1 MNEENI
7 LILRCGETALK
18 GKNKPYFERAL
29 VERVRMQTG
38 RFTKYGKL
46 DIKRHQGLIFLRAPK
61 EAPLEDII
69 AQVSKVFGVESIS
82 HAIEAERDMDSI
94 QEAAIGYMLDLIKKR
109 PIRTFKVEAK
119 RSDKDYP
126 ILSPEIA
133 RIVGGKI
140 LKGCKVLRVDV
151 HNPDCLLFV
160 DVRTDRTYIYED
172 KIMTQGGLPLG
183 TNGRGMVL
191 LSGGIDSP
199 VAAFMMAKRGMT
211 IEAVHFHSYPY
222 TSERAL
228 EKVVRLGKILS
239 QYIGKFNINVINLL
253 PAQEEIFKNCPPD
266 ENTLLVRRFMM
277 RIGENL
283 AKNRGC
289 EFLVTGENLGQV
301 ASQTAGGLVVTD
313 AAVEMPVMRP
323 LIAFDKVDIMAKA
336 REIGTFETSIE
347 PFEDCCTVFLP
358 AHPVTRPLLKDILE
372 SEKLLDIEEITKT
385 VMTSIKVIEIR
396 P

>member
-38 RFTKYGKL
+38 RFAKYGKL
-46 DIKRHQGLIFLRAPK
+46 DIKRHQGLIFLRSPK
-61 EAPLEDII
+61 EAPLGDII
-69 AQVSKVFGVESIS
+69 IQVAKVFGVESIS

-94 QEAAIGYMLDLIKKR
+94 QEAAVGYMLDLMEKR
-109 PIRTFKVEAK
+109 PIKTFKVEAK

-133 RIVGGKI
+133 KKVGGKI

-183 TNGRGMVL
+183 TNGKGMVL

-228 EKVVRLGKILS
+228 EKVERLGKILS
-239 QYIGKFNINVINLL
+239 QYVGKFNINVINLL
-253 PAQEEIFKNCPPD
+253 PAQEEIIKNCPQD

-277 RIGENL
+277 RIGEDL

-313 AAVEMPVMRP
+313 AAVEIPVMRP

>member
-7 LILRCGETALK
+7 LILRCGEIALK

-29 VERVRMQTG
+29 VEKVRMQTKK
-38 RFTKYGKL
+38 FSKYGGI

-69 AQVSKVFGVESIS
+69 NEVTKVFGVESIS
-82 HAIEAERDMDSI
+82 HAIETERELEKI
-94 QEAAIGYMLDLIKKR
+94 QEAAVEYMLNIIDKREIK
-109 PIRTFKVEAK
+109 TFKVEAK
-119 RSDKDYP
+119 RSDKNYP

-133 RIVGGKI
+133 KKVGGAI
-140 LKGCKVLRVDV
+140 LKGCKVLGVDV

-172 KIMTQGGLPLG
+172 KVPAQGGLPLG
-183 TNGRGMVL
+183 TNGRGMLL

-222 TSERAL
+222 TSERSL
-228 EKVVRLGKILS
+228 EKVERLGKILS
-239 QYIGKFNINVINLL
+239 QYIGKLKINVINLL
-253 PAQEEIFKNCPPD
+253 PAQEEIFKKCPED
-266 ENTLLVRRFMM
+266 ENTILVRRFMM
-277 RIGENL
+277 RIGEDL
-283 AKNRGC
+283 ARTNDC
-289 EFLVTGENLGQV
+289 QFLITGENLGQV
-301 ASQTAGGLVVTD
+301 ASQTVGGLVVTD
-313 AAVEMPVMRP
+313 AAVEIPVMRP
-323 LIAFDKVDIMAKA
+323 LIAFDKIDIMKKAK
-336 REIGTFETSIE
+336 EIGTFETSIE

-358 AHPVTRPLLKDILE
+358 KHPVTRPILKDILE
-372 SEKLLDIEEITKT
+372 SEKLLNIEEITRT
-385 VMTSIKVIEIR
+385 VMTSLRVIEIR